1 MKRYISII
9 ILVLILVGLILFSTV
24 GYKYLSEQNSPQ
36 ELNFNAIKNEVTN
49 EISKLEPSK
58 DFTVLNK
65 VRRRSKTI

>member
-9 ILVLILVGLILFSTV
+9 ILVLVLVGLILFSTV

-65 VRRRSKTI
+65 ARRRSKTI